1 MSRAEDAAGD
11 GSPVPLTGSIRGMLG
26 DTMNVKAAVLREVDQ
41 PLSIETIEI
50 DDPGPGEVLI
60 RTAAAGVCHSDLHF
74 MNGSYATDLP
84 VVPGHES
91 AGVVEA
97 VGDGVTDFAP
107 GDHVIT
113 CMSVFCGRCKRCIT
127 GRPYLCASHH
137 ADRPPANPARL
148 RSGDEDIGQLYH
160 LSSFAEKM
168 LVHETAVVK
177 IRPDMPL
184 DRAALIGCAVMTGF
198 GAVVNTAA
206 VPVGASVAVIGCGG
220 VGLAAVLG
228 AVAVG
233 ASKIIAIDLNPDNL
247 GLAQQFGATDVIDPS
262 AVDPVEAVVELTEGG
277 VEYSF
282 EAIGRKDTCE
292 QAFEMLCAGG
302 DATVIGMVP
311 EGQKIEVDAAALL
324 DEKTLQGS
332 NMGSNRFR
340 VDMPALVE
348 RYMSGRLPLD
358 DMIADRVSLDQ
369 INEAFDELRAGRFAR
384 SVIVFDGTP

>member
-1 MSRAEDAAGD
+1 MD
-11 GSPVPLTGSIRGMLG
+11 
-26 DTMNVKAAVLREVDQ
+26 VKAAVLREINK
-41 PLSIETIEI
+41 PLSIEVIEV
-50 DDPGPGEVLI
+50 DDPGPNEVLI
-60 RTAAAGVCHSDLHF
+60 ATAAAGVCHSDLHF
-74 MNGSYATDLP
+74 MNGSYATELP

-91 AGVVEA
+91 SGVVEA

-113 CMSVFCGRCKRCIT
+113 CMSVFCGRCKLCVT
-127 GRPYLCASHH
+127 GRPYLCESHQ
-137 ADRPPANPARL
+137 ADRHPDRPARL
-148 RSGDEDIGQLYH
+148 RSGGEDLGQLYH

-177 IRPDMPL
+177 IRDDMPL

-198 GAVVNTAA
+198 GAVINTAS

-228 AVAVG
+228 AVAAG
-233 ASKIIAIDLNPDNL
+233 AAQIIAIDLNPDNL
-247 GLAQQFGATDVIDPS
+247 ALAEQFGATDLIDPS
-262 AVDPVEAVVELTEGG
+262 TTDPVDAVKGLTGGG

-282 EAIGRKDTCE
+282 EAIGRKDTSE
-292 QAFEMLCAGG
+292 QAFEMLCTGG

-311 EGQKIEVDAAALL
+311 EGQKVEVDASELL
-324 DEKTLQGS
+324 YEKTLQGS

-348 RYMSGRLPLD
+348 RYMAGRLPLD
-358 DMIADRVSLDQ
+358 DMIAERISLDQ
-369 INEAFDELRAGRFAR
+369 INEAFDELQVGRFAR
-384 SVIVFDGTP
+384 SVIVF

>member
-11 GSPVPLTGSIRGMLG
+11 GSPVPLTASIRGMLG

-50 DDPGPGEVLI
+50 DDPSPGEVLI

-127 GRPYLCASHH
+127 GRPYLCGSHE
-137 ADRPPANPARL
+137 ADRSPDNPARL

-228 AVAVG
+228 AVAAG